1 MNFIDFH
8 VDTLYRLFYRLQQE
22 SGDLWSNQCQ
32 VDFNRLLQ
40 SGYTA
45 QMFACFLDLNKP
57 FRTGSCYQ
65 DVLGMIDLFDSQLEK
80 YKEKVRFAGDYG
92 QYMDNKA
99 QGMLSAFL
107 TLEEGGVLEG
117 QLERLDALY
126 DRGIRVMNLTWNHEN
141 CLAYPHRPPEFQKK
155 GLKPFGVEA
164 VYRMDELGMIVDASH
179 LSDQGF
185 WDIIRYGKRPFMA
198 THSNARALRNV
209 SRNLT
214 DEMIRALAGRGGIIG
229 LNFYSDFL
237 AGDSLGKVEDM
248 LRHLRHIMNQGGEQ
262 VIGLGT
268 DFDGMEMQ
276 PEIKGAGDMPKLVEA
291 MERMKFSSS
300 QIEGI
305 CHRNAE
311 EFFRRYWESTP
322 PV

>member
-1 MNFIDFH
+1 MRFIDFH
-8 VDTLYRLFYRLQQE
+8 IDTLYRLYYQPQQE
-22 SGDLWSNQCQ
+22 DGDLWRNHCQ
-32 VDFNRLLQ
+32 VDFERLIQ

-65 DVLGMIDLFDSQLEK
+65 DVLGMIDLFSQQVEK
-80 YKEKVRFAGDYG
+80 YKAQVGFAGNYA
-92 QYMDNKA
+92 QYMDNLA
-99 QGMLSAFL
+99 QGKLSGFL

-126 DRGIRVMNLTWNHEN
+126 GKGIRVMNLTWNHEN
-141 CLAYPHRPPEFQKK
+141 CLAYPHRPPQFQEK
-155 GLKPFGVEA
+155 GLKPFGIEA
-164 VYRMDELGMIVDASH
+164 VRRMDELGMVVDVSH

-185 WDIIRYGKRPFMA
+185 WDVVRYGKRPFMA
-198 THSNARALRNV
+198 THSNARVLRDV

-214 DEMIRALAGRGGIIG
+214 DKMIRALADRGGIIG

-237 AGDSLGKVEDM
+237 VDRSAVKVEDM
-248 LRHLRHIMNQGGEQ
+248 LRHLRHIMDQGGEQ

-268 DFDGMEMQ
+268 DFDGMDLQ
-276 PEIKGAGDMPKLVEA
+276 PEIKGAEDMPKLVEA
-291 MERMKFSSS
+291 MERMKFSAR

-305 CHRNAE
+305 CYRNAE
-311 EFFRRYWESTP
+311 EFFQRCWT
-322 PV
+322 

>member
-65 DVLGMIDLFDSQLEK
+65 DVLGMIDLFDSQLER

-214 DEMIRALAGRGGIIG
+214 DEMIRALADRGGIIG
-229 LNFYSDFL
+229 L
-237 AGDSLGKVEDM
+237 
-248 LRHLRHIMNQGGEQ
+248 
-262 VIGLGT
+262 
-268 DFDGMEMQ
+268 
-276 PEIKGAGDMPKLVEA
+276 
-291 MERMKFSSS
+291 
-300 QIEGI
+300 
-305 CHRNAE
+305 
-311 EFFRRYWESTP
+311 
-322 PV
+322 

>member
-8 VDTLYRLFYRLQQE
+8 VDTLYRLFYRFQQE

-32 VDFNRLLQ
+32 VDCNRLIQ

-45 QMFACFLDLNKP
+45 QMFACFLDLDKP

-65 DVLGMIDLFDSQLEK
+65 DVLGMIDLFDSQMEK
-80 YKEKVRFAGDYG
+80 YKEKVRFAGDYA
-92 QYMDNKA
+92 QYMDNIA
-99 QGMLSAFL
+99 QGILSAFL
-107 TLEEGGVLEG
+107 TLEEGGVLEE
-117 QLERLDALY
+117 QLERLDTLY

-155 GLKPFGVEA
+155 GLKPFGVE
-164 VYRMDELGMIVDASH
+164 VVRHMDELGIIVDVSH

-185 WDIIRYGKRPFMA
+185 WDVVRYGKRPFMA

-214 DEMIRALAGRGGIIG
+214 DEMIRALADHGGIIG

-237 AGDSLGKVEDM
+237 ADNSMGKVEDM
-248 LRHLRHIMNQGGEQ
+248 LRHLRHIMDQGGEQ

-268 DFDGMEMQ
+268 DFDGMDLQ
-276 PEIKGAGDMPKLVEA
+276 PEIKGSGDVPKLVEA

-305 CHRNAE
+305 CYRNAE
-311 EFFRRYWESTP
+311 KFFRRYWQSSS

>member
-1 MNFIDFH
+1 MKFIDFH
-8 VDTLYRLFYRLQQE
+8 VDTLYRLFYRFQQE

-45 QMFACFLDLNKP
+45 QMFACFLDLEKP
-57 FRTGSCYQ
+57 FRTDSCYH
-65 DVLGMIDLFDSQLEK
+65 DVLAMIDLFNIQLEK
-80 YKEKVRFAGDYG
+80 YAEKVRFAGNYTE
-92 QYMDNKA
+92 YMENKA
-99 QGMLSAFL
+99 QGTLSAFL

-117 QLERLDALY
+117 QLERLDTLY

-141 CLAYPHRPPEFQKK
+141 CLAYPHRPPAFQNK
-155 GLKPFGVEA
+155 GLKPFGVD
-164 VYRMDELGMIVDASH
+164 VVRRMDELGMIIDVSH

-185 WDIIRYGKRPFMA
+185 WDVIQYGKRPFIA

-214 DEMIRALAGRGGIIG
+214 DEMIRALADRGGVIG

-237 AGDSLGKVEDM
+237 ADNSMGRIEDM
-248 LRHLRHIMNQGGEQ
+248 LHHLRHIMNQGGEQ

-268 DFDGMEMQ
+268 DFDGMDSQ
-276 PEIKGAGDMPKLVEA
+276 PEIRGAGDMFKLAEA

-305 CHRNAE
+305 CYRNAE
-311 EFFRRYWESTP
+311 KFFCRYWKG
-322 PV
+322 

>member
-65 DVLGMIDLFDSQLEK
+65 DVLGMIDLFDSQLER

-214 DEMIRALAGRGGIIG
+214 DEMIRALADRGGIIG

-237 AGDSLGKVEDM
+237 ADDSLGKVEDM

-268 DFDGMEMQ
+268 DFDGMELQ

-291 MERMKFSSS
+291 ME
-300 QIEGI
+300 QIGRA
-305 CHRNAE
+305 H
-311 EFFRRYWESTP
+311 
-322 PV
+322 V